1 MRLSAASRSEMNR
14 GVRSPFSLCGAFMLR
29 RRQGTPDT
37 GDDHEMHITRRKT
50 KQIRVGNVKIGGD
63 APISVQSMCSTD
75 TRDVAATVE
84 QIRQLEAVGCELIR
98 VAVPDMEAAEALR
111 KIKAQMSVPL
121 IADIHFDHRL
131 AVKAAGVVDCVRINP
146 GNIGAWWKVTEVI
159 KAVNDRGIPLR
170 IGVNGG
176 SLERALLDKYGYPT
190 AEALAESALNA
201 VHALED
207 VGFTNMKVSLKASD
221 VHLAIDAY
229 WLFAHQTDYPL
240 HIGITEAG
248 TVMTGAVKSA
258 IGLGWLLSH
267 GIGDTLRVSLAADP
281 VEEVKVG
288 FEILKSL
295 ELRHR
300 GINVIACPTCGRV
313 EIDVVRMANELEKRL
328 AHIKT
333 PLNVSVLGC
342 VVNGIGEGKEA
353 DIGVAGGEGVG
364 ILFKKGKLLRKVPMA
379 ELMDRLIEEVELLA
393 REKEAEGARDEQPA
407 PPYEHASSPVRS
419 DGSMATSSLVR
430 ELPVI

>member
-1 MRLSAASRSEMNR
+1 MY
-14 GVRSPFSLCGAFMLR
+14 
-29 RRQGTPDT
+29 
-37 GDDHEMHITRRKT
+37 ITRRKT
-50 KQIRVGNVKIGGD
+50 RQIRVGKVKIGGD
-63 APISVQSMCSTD
+63 APISVQSMTTPD
-75 TRDVAATVE
+75 TRNVAATVE
-84 QIRQLEAVGCELIR
+84 QIRRLEEAGCEIVR
-98 VAVPDMEAAEALR
+98 VAVPDMEAAEALP
-111 KIKAQMSVPL
+111 KIKAQMTVPL

-131 AVKAAGVVDCVRINP
+131 ALKAAEVVDCVRINP
-146 GNIGAWWKVTEVI
+146 GNIGAWWKTAEVV
-159 KAVNDRGIPLR
+159 KAVNDHGIPIR
-170 IGVNGG
+170 VGVNGG
-176 SLERALLDKYGYPT
+176 SLERHLLEKYGYPT

-221 VHLAIDAY
+221 VHMAVDAY
-229 WLFAHQTDYPL
+229 WLFSQQSNYPL

-248 TVMTGAVKSA
+248 TAMTGAVKSA
-258 IGLGWLLSH
+258 IGLGWLLSQ

-328 AHIKT
+328 GHIKT

-353 DIGVAGGEGVG
+353 DIGIAGGEGVG
-364 ILFKKGKLLRKVPMA
+364 ILFKKGKLVRKVPME
-379 ELMDRLIEEVELLA
+379 ELMDTLIQEVELLA
-393 REKEAEGARDEQPA
+393 KEQEAGGGNDGLAPVAVEGGAGEPTWNVLGRSQDHPSNERPTVSREI
-407 PPYEHASSPVRS
+407 PV
-419 DGSMATSSLVR
+419 
-430 ELPVI
+430 LPNKR

>member
-1 MRLSAASRSEMNR
+1 MY
-14 GVRSPFSLCGAFMLR
+14 
-29 RRQGTPDT
+29 
-37 GDDHEMHITRRKT
+37 ITRRKT
-50 KQIRVGNVKIGGD
+50 RQIKVGKVKIGGD
-63 APISVQSMCSTD
+63 APISVQSMASTD
-75 TRDVAATVE
+75 TRDVKATVE
-84 QIRQLEAVGCELIR
+84 QIQRLEEAGCEIIR
-98 VAVPDMEAAEALR
+98 VAVPDMEAAAALP
-111 KIKAQMSVPL
+111 KIKAQMTVPL

-131 AVKAAGVVDCVRINP
+131 ALKAAEVVDCVRINP
-146 GNIGAWWKVTEVI
+146 GNNGAWWKTAEVI

-176 SLERALLDKYGYPT
+176 SLERHLLEKYGYPT

-221 VHLAIDAY
+221 VHLAVDAY
-229 WLFAHQTDYPL
+229 WMFAMQSDYPL

-248 TVMTGAVKSA
+248 TVLTGAVKSA

-328 AHIKT
+328 GHIKT

-353 DIGVAGGEGVG
+353 DIGIAGGEGVG
-364 ILFKKGKLLRKVPMA
+364 ILFKKGKLLRKVRSE
-379 ELMDRLIEEVELLA
+379 ELMETLIQEVELLA
-393 REKEAEGARDEQPA
+393 KEKEAEEGAERS
-407 PPYEHASSPVRS
+407 ASVA
-419 DGSMATSSLVR
+419 DGSHEPASLSTPPPSSTR
-430 ELPVI
+430 EIPVLPQRQ

>member
-1 MRLSAASRSEMNR
+1 MY
-14 GVRSPFSLCGAFMLR
+14 
-29 RRQGTPDT
+29 
-37 GDDHEMHITRRKT
+37 ITRRQT
-50 KQIRVGNVKIGGD
+50 RQITVGNVKIGGG

-75 TRDVAATVE
+75 TRDVPATIE
-84 QIRQLEAVGCELIR
+84 QIRRLEEVGCELIR
-98 VAVPDMEAAEALR
+98 VAVPDMEAAAALP
-111 KIKAQMSVPL
+111 KIKAAMAVPL

-131 AVKAAGVVDCVRINP
+131 ALEAAKVVDCVRINP

-170 IGVNGG
+170 VGVNGG
-176 SLERALLDKYGYPT
+176 SLERNLLEKYGYPT
-190 AEALAESALNA
+190 AEALSESALNA

-221 VHLAIDAY
+221 VHMAVDAY
-229 WLFAHQTDYPL
+229 YLFAQQSNYPL
-240 HIGITEAG
+240 HLGITEAG
-248 TVMTGAVKSA
+248 TVLTGAVKSA
-258 IGLGWLLSH
+258 IGLGWLLSN
-267 GIGDTLRVSLAADP
+267 GIGDTIRVSLAADP

-328 AHIKT
+328 GHIKT

-353 DIGVAGGEGVG
+353 DIGIAGGEGVG
-364 ILFKKGKLLRKVPMA
+364 ILFKKGKLVRKVPTA
-379 ELMDRLIEEVELLA
+379 ELMETLIEEVEILAKEQEAGGSAASTPHANGRNGGAMESPAVEKPSTLA
-393 REKEAEGARDEQPA
+393 REI
-407 PPYEHASSPVRS
+407 PVLPNKRS
-419 DGSMATSSLVR
+419 
-430 ELPVI
+430 

>member
-1 MRLSAASRSEMNR
+1 
-14 GVRSPFSLCGAFMLR
+14 
-29 RRQGTPDT
+29 
-37 GDDHEMHITRRKT
+37 MHISRRKT
-50 KQIRVGNVKIGGD
+50 RQVKVGKVRIGGN

-75 TRDVAATVE
+75 TRDVTATVN
-84 QIRQLEAVGCELIR
+84 QIRSLEEAGCEIIR
-98 VAVPDMEAAEALR
+98 VAVPDMDAAAALP
-111 KIKAQMSVPL
+111 KIKAAMTVPL

-131 AVKAAGVVDCVRINP
+131 ALKAAEIVDCVRINP
-146 GNIGAWWKVTEVI
+146 GNIGAWWKVQEII

-170 IGVNGG
+170 VGVNGG
-176 SLERALLDKYGYPT
+176 SLERPLLEKYGYPT

-221 VHLAIDAY
+221 VHMAVDAY
-229 WLFAHQTDYPL
+229 YMFAMQSNYPL
-240 HIGITEAG
+240 HLGITEAG
-248 TVMTGAVKSA
+248 TTLTGAVKSS

-267 GIGDTLRVSLAADP
+267 GIGDTIRISLAADP
-281 VEEVKVG
+281 VEEVRVG

-313 EIDVVRMANELEKRL
+313 EIDVVRMANELEQRL
-328 AHIKT
+328 GHIKV

-353 DIGVAGGEGVG
+353 DIGIAGGEGVG
-364 ILFKKGKLLRKVPMA
+364 ILFKKGKLLRKVPSA
-379 ELMDRLIEEVELLA
+379 ELMETLITEVELLA
-393 REKEAEGARDEQPA
+393 KEKEAEGDGEAVPASNGGVHLQFPGQPA
-407 PPYEHASSPVRS
+407 NGPTNSSTR
-419 DGSMATSSLVR
+419 GR
-430 ELPVI
+430 QIPVIPNKK

>member
-1 MRLSAASRSEMNR
+1 MY
-14 GVRSPFSLCGAFMLR
+14 
-29 RRQGTPDT
+29 
-37 GDDHEMHITRRKT
+37 ITRRKT
-50 KQIRVGNVKIGGD
+50 RQVKVGKVKIGGD
-63 APISVQSMCSTD
+63 APVSVQSMTMTD
-75 TRDVAATVE
+75 TRDVKATVE
-84 QIRQLEAVGCELIR
+84 QIRQMEEAGCELIR
-98 VAVPDMEAAEALR
+98 VAVPDMEAAQALP
-111 KIKAQMSVPL
+111 KIKAQMTVPL

-131 AVKAAGVVDCVRINP
+131 ALEAAEVVDCVRINP

-170 IGVNGG
+170 VGVNGG
-176 SLERALLDKYGYPT
+176 SLERHLLDKYGYPT

-221 VHLAIDAY
+221 VHMAVDAY
-229 WLFAHQTDYPL
+229 WLFSRQSDYPL
-240 HIGITEAG
+240 HLGITEAG
-248 TVMTGAVKSA
+248 TLMTGAVKSA
-258 IGLGWLLSH
+258 IGIGWLLSQ

-281 VEEVKVG
+281 VEEVRVG

-313 EIDVVRMANELEKRL
+313 EIDVVRMASELEKRL
-328 AHIKT
+328 GHIKT

-353 DIGVAGGEGVG
+353 DIGIAGGEGVG
-364 ILFKKGKLLRKVPMA
+364 ILFKKGKLLRKVPA
-379 ELMDRLIEEVELLA
+379 EELMETLIQEVELLA
-393 REKEAEGARDEQPA
+393 KEKEAEDADGEAPHAADESAHNINWHHSPQPSNG
-407 PPYEHASSPVRS
+407 PSTLGREIPV
-419 DGSMATSSLVR
+419 
-430 ELPVI
+430 LPNKK